1 MLSDMTLV
9 RGHVEGERIVFD
21 EKVDLPEGAQVEV
34 ALLDDEDDLSAD
46 ERAKIE
52 AAIDVGLAQADRG
65 EGIPVEDVLEYLR
78 KR

>member
-1 MLSDMTLV
+1 MLSGMTLV
-9 RGHVEGERIVFD
+9 RGHVEGGRIVLD
-21 EKVDLPEGAQVEV
+21 EKVALPEGAQVEV
-34 ALLDDEDDLSAD
+34 ALLDDEDDLSVD

-52 AAIDVGLAQADRG
+52 AAIDVGLAEADRG

>member
-1 MLSDMTLV
+1 MLPDMTLV
-9 RGHVEGERIVFD
+9 RGHVEGGRIVLD

-34 ALLDDEDDLSAD
+34 ALLDDEDDLSLD

-52 AAIDVGLAQADRG
+52 AAIDVGLAEADRG